1 MYIRKVSHTDKNGKK
16 YHTFKLIESVRTER
30 GPRQRM
36 LLNLG
41 TDFSVPEGEWKDL
54 ANRIEEMVTGQ
65 RPLFPER
72 PGKIEALAAGY
83 AKNIIAYHGEEKKNE
98 EERAEPVYER
108 VDTDTLDNQ
117 HVRSVGAEHVV
128 YETMKTLGLPDLLA
142 SLGFTRP
149 ALDAALGVIAARLI
163 APSSERATHEW
174 LKAMT
179 ALDDLLGTDFSD
191 LSQDRVYKVSDMLL
205 TNKEKIED
213 HLRSKE
219 AHLFNLEE
227 KIILYDLTNTFF
239 EGSGKYNDK
248 ARFGVSKEKRSDCP
262 LVTLGMVLDADGFPK
277 RTEVFSGNVS
287 EPGTLEGMVTSLS
300 SPLLAR
306 PLIVM
311 DAGVATEANILW
323 LKEHRYDY
331 IVVSRTKKVDVP
343 REMVTVREDNRRLI
357 CAALLYDA
365 GEATLVCHSTDKE
378 LKETGIENRFEARF
392 EEELAKVH
400 AALGKKGGTKRYEK
414 VVEKIGRLKE
424 RYRRIGRRYE
434 ITVTKN
440 ERDPAAVTKKDRD
453 LATAVTWQRK
463 SEEAHPGVYLLRSN
477 RLDLTE
483 KEFFDLFAMLTDI
496 EDAFRSMK
504 SGLGLRPVYH
514 QKEYRS
520 DGHLF
525 ITVLAYHIMQTIRV
539 TLRNRHISESWS
551 TIRKVL
557 SSHVRVTTTMKRDD
571 GKVIHIRKSSSPE
584 PSHTRIYDALHL
596 SHRPG
601 KTIKTVL

>member
-1 MYIRKVSHTDKNGKK
+1 MYIRTVSHTDKNGKK
-16 YHTFKLIESVRTER
+16 YHTFKIIESVRTER

-41 TDFSVPEGEWKDL
+41 TDFGVPEEKWKDL

-65 RPLFPER
+65 RPLFSGR
-72 PGKIEALAAGY
+72 PGKIDELAAGY
-83 AKNIIAYHGEEKKNE
+83 ARSVIAYHGEEKKKE

-108 VDTDTLDNQ
+108 VDTDTVDTQ

-142 SLGFTRP
+142 SLGFNRP
-149 ALDAALGVIAARLI
+149 ALDAAIGVVAARLI

-174 LKAMT
+174 LTHMT
-179 ALDDLLGTDFSD
+179 ALDDLIGTDFSD

-205 TNKEKIED
+205 RNKEKIED
-213 HLRSKE
+213 HLRSRE
-219 AHLFNLEE
+219 VSLFSLEE
-227 KIILYDLTNTFF
+227 KIILYDLTKTFF
-239 EGSGKYNDK
+239 EGSGKYHDK

-277 RTEVFSGNVS
+277 RTGVFSGNVS
-287 EPGTLEGMVTSLS
+287 EPGTLEGVVTSLS
-300 SPLLAR
+300 SAMMKS
-306 PLIVM
+306 LIVM
-311 DAGVATEANILW
+311 DAGIATKENILW

-331 IVVSRTKKVDVP
+331 LVVCRTKKVDVP
-343 REMVTVREDNRRLI
+343 AEMVTVREDSRRLI
-357 CAALLYDA
+357 RAALLYD

-378 LKETGIENRFEARF
+378 IKETGIENRFEARF
-392 EEELAKVH
+392 EEELGKVH
-400 AALGKKGGTKRYEK
+400 SALGKKYGTKHYDK

-424 RYRRIGRRYE
+424 RYRRISRRYE
-434 ITVTKN
+434 ITVTKKN
-440 ERDPAAVTKKDRD
+440 RDPAAVMKKDRD

-463 SEEAHPGVYLLRSN
+463 NEEHHSGVYLLRSN

-483 KEFFDLFAMLTDI
+483 REFFDIFAMLKDI

-514 QKEYRS
+514 QRENRA

-525 ITVLAYHIMQTIRV
+525 ITVLAYHVMQAIRV
-539 TLRNRHISESWS
+539 TLRNRRISESWA
-551 TIRKVL
+551 TIRRTL
-557 SSHVRVTTTMKRDD
+557 SSHVRVTTTVKRD
-571 GKVIHIRKSSSPE
+571 ILYSSCQAQS
-584 PSHTRIYDALHL
+584 SLI
-596 SHRPG
+596 
-601 KTIKTVL
+601 TISMP